1 MRVLAIDV
9 GTGTQDMLLF
19 DSDGPVENSVQL
31 IMPSPTLRIAQQ
43 VRAATAAGQAVVLHG
58 VLMGGGPCHWAINDH
73 LQAGLPVYATSAAAR
88 TFDDDLEK
96 VQASGIT
103 LIDDEAR
110 ADYAQAATEIELR
123 DLDLPAINAALH
135 AFGVEPDW
143 DVLAVA
149 VFDHGHAPPDVSD
162 RKFRFDYLAERL
174 HNQGWL
180 TDLAF
185 TRSEIPA
192 AMTRLQA
199 VAASAPPNAALVVM
213 DTAPAAVLGA
223 LDDPFVSQHEQVII
237 ANIGNFHALAF
248 HLGSGAQQSNGHHTI
263 RGLFEHHTG
272 ELQPEQL
279 LAFIER
285 LSRGTLTNAEIFGSQ
300 GHGAL
305 ILDPAAAKDAL
316 VATTGPRQA
325 FLQHGLNGA
334 PPYRAVPHGDM
345 MLAGCYGLLRAVAA
359 KLPEHRQAIQR
370 SLGQ

>member
-9 GTGTQDMLLF
+9 GTGTQDILLF

-31 IMPSPTLRIAQQ
+31 IMPSPTLRIAQR
-43 VRAATAAGQAVVLHG
+43 VRAATSAGQAIVLHG
-58 VLMGGGPCHWAINDH
+58 VLMGGGPCHWALNDH
-73 LQAGLPVYATSAAAR
+73 LQTGLPVYATGQAAR
-88 TFDDDLEK
+88 TFDDDLAK
-96 VQASGIT
+96 VEAGGIR

-110 ADYAQAATEIELR
+110 ADYAQSATEIELR

-135 AFGVEPDW
+135 AFGVESDW

-149 VFDHGHAPPDVSD
+149 VFDHGDAPPDVSD

-174 HNQGWL
+174 QNHGWL
-180 TDLAF
+180 TNLAF
-185 TRSEIPA
+185 TRGEIPLP
-192 AMTRLQA
+192 MTRLQA
-199 VAASAPPNAALVVM
+199 VAASAPPDAPLIVM

-223 LDDPFVSQHEQVII
+223 LDDPFVRRHEQVII

-248 HLGSGAQQSNGHHTI
+248 HLGPGTQPSNHRHSI

-272 ELQPEQL
+272 ELQPDQL
-279 LAFIER
+279 LTFIDR
-285 LSRGTLTNAEIFGSQ
+285 LSSGTLTNAEIFDSQ

-305 ILDPAAAKDAL
+305 ILDPTAAKDAL

-325 FLQHGLNGA
+325 FLQRGLNDA

-359 KLPEHRQAIQR
+359 KLPEHRRQIEA
-370 SLGQ
+370 SLAS

>member
-9 GTGTQDMLLF
+9 GTGTQDILLF
-19 DSDGPVENSVQL
+19 DSEEPVANSVQL

-43 VRAATAAGQAVVLHG
+43 VRAATAAGEAIVLHG

-73 LQAGLPVYATSAAAR
+73 LRAGLSVYATVPAAR
-88 TFDDDLEK
+88 TFDDDLDK
-96 VQASGIT
+96 VQASGIQ

-110 ADYAQAATEIELR
+110 ADYEHAALQIELR
-123 DLDLPAINAALH
+123 DLDLPAVNTALH

-149 VFDHGHAPPDVSD
+149 VFDHGNAPPNVSD

-174 HNQGWL
+174 QAQGRL

-185 TRSEIPA
+185 TRDEIPE

-199 VAASAPPNAALVVM
+199 VAATAPPNAPLIVM

-223 LDDPFVSQHEQVII
+223 LDDPFVRNHEEVII

-248 HLGSGAQQSNGHHTI
+248 HLGPGAQESADRPTI

-272 ELQPEQL
+272 ELQPDQM
-279 LAFIER
+279 FTFVER
-285 LSRGTLTNAEIFGSQ
+285 LSNGTLTNAEIFNSQ

-305 ILDPAAAKDAL
+305 ILDPTAAKDAL
-316 VATTGPRQA
+316 LATTGPRQA
-325 FLQHGLNGA
+325 FVQRGLNTA

-359 KLPEHRQAIQR
+359 KLPEHRPQIEAI
-370 SLGQ
+370 LDA